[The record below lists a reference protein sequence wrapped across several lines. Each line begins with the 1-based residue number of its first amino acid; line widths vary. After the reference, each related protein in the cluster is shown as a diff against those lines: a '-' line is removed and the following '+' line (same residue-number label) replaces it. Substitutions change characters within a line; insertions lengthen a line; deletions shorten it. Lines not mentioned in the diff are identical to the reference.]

1 MLFRSGEKNGERI
14 NAMGADAESLRG
26 EIGELSKKISDYEY
40 MTGEHR
46 KKVLDT
52 FKDLTEMR
60 QNMGSL
66 SAQKELLEDRLSEIE
81 GDMQKI
87 HIRRDESKKGYEECI
102 EKSRNI
108 TDFLDN
114 EERLLTEA
122 EEKVTKAEDKI
133 SSLVKQI
140 YDTEAQVVSIS
151 DSLKTYMGL
160 RDRFEGYIYS
170 VRNLLSAAKNNLEL
184 SARIKGMIADVV
196 SCDKEYEV
204 AVETAFGGAM

>member
-1 MLFRSGEKNGERI
+1 
-14 NAMGADAESLRG
+14 
-26 EIGELSKKISDYEY
+26 
-40 MTGEHR
+40 
-46 KKVLDT
+46 VLDT

-140 YDTEAQVVSIS
+140 TIPKRRS
-151 DSLKTYMGL
+151 SLFPT
-160 RDRFEGYIYS
+160 
-170 VRNLLSAAKNNLEL
+170 V
-184 SARIKGMIADVV
+184 
-196 SCDKEYEV
+196 
-204 AVETAFGGAM
+204 